1 MVKKVFYLV
10 LIIFLFLNDYNLKSQ
25 SLSNYAEV
33 SVLTCAPGEDLY
45 STFGHSAI
53 RIKDPALRIDKVYNY
68 GTFNFE
74 TPNFYLKFVR
84 GQLDYMLSASR
95 YKYFIIPYINENRWI
110 KEQVLDLSQSQKN
123 DVFLFLENNLLPEN
137 KYYRYDFFYD
147 NCATRV
153 KDVIKDVI
161 KDDLNLP
168 KNITKENET
177 FRHLIHK
184 YLIGKN
190 WERYGINLAL
200 GQPTDKVV
208 SAEEATFLPD
218 YLNFM
223 FENAVLNI
231 NGTQKPLVKET
242 LMIFEPKNINKRTNN
257 SILRPVFVL
266 SFLFLFFLVISF
278 LEYKNT
284 KYYVLLDKAI
294 FFISGIVGVILLL
307 LWFGTEHSTTI
318 KNWNLVWA
326 MPLFLIAS
334 FKLKESRNKNY
345 IKVFF
350 LIMSILMFL
359 SIIGDIF
366 LMHLYDYST
375 IPVVMVLTLR
385 SFLIFKK
392 H

>member
-1 MVKKVFYLV
+1 MVKKAFYLV

-25 SLSNYAEV
+25 SLSNYAEI
-33 SVLTCAPGEDLY
+33 SVLTCAPGDDLY

-110 KEQVLDLSQSQKN
+110 KEQVLDLSQSQKD

-153 KDVIKDVI
+153 KDVIKDVL
-161 KDDLNLP
+161 KDDLKLP
-168 KNITKENET
+168 KNITEENET

-231 NGTQKPLVKET
+231 NGAQKPLVKKT

-266 SFLFLFFLVISF
+266 SFLFLFFLIFSF
-278 LEYKNT
+278 LEYKNS

-334 FKLKESRNKNY
+334 FKLKENRNKNY
-345 IKVFF
+345 LKIFF
-350 LIMSILMFL
+350 LIMSIIMFL
-359 SIIGDIF
+359 SIISDIF

-375 IPVVMVLTLR
+375 IPVVMILTLR